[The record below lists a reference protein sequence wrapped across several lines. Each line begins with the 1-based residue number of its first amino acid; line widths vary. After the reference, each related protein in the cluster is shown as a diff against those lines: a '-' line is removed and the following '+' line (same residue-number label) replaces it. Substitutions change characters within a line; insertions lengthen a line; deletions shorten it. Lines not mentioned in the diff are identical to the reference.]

1 MDADISGRI
10 QGRRVRRRILLAAS
24 RGLSGSVLF
33 FLTVLAVIFLAQ
45 LFGVMFDTVVSPS
58 MEPEIPVGSLV
69 VTVPAEFS
77 GIEIGDD
84 VTYWLGGSKVTHR
97 VIGKD
102 PKTEFLY
109 TQGLANRQ
117 PDGAVSARQLA
128 GRVALHVP
136 LVGYGFLLLAD
147 VPGKIFLALVLG
159 ILLLLSAL
167 LERAAKRNDFNEK
180 EKYQEVLL

>member
-1 MDADISGRI
+1 MDAEISGRI

-97 VIGKD
+97 VIEKD
-102 PKTEFLY
+102 EEAELLY

-136 LVGYGFLLLAD
+136 FIGYGFLLLAD
-147 VPGKIFLALVLG
+147 LSGKIFVGSVLG
-159 ILLLLSAL
+159 VLLILSAL
-167 LERAAKRNDFNEK
+167 FEEMAKQTAD
-180 EKYQEVLL
+180 